1 MAYMAVNGLEFHFR
15 IDGPDGAPWV
25 TFSNSLA
32 TDLHLWDGQVVL
44 IEDRFR
50 VLRYDTRGHG
60 KTEAAAPPYDFA
72 LLESDVIGL
81 WNTLGIEK
89 SHYVGLSL
97 GGSTGFGL
105 AINSPDRIAS
115 LAGCDCR
122 VTSPPDFKAA
132 WAGRIKIV
140 EDGGTEAVVED
151 TMSRWFTAPTLA
163 TDGPDMERVRA
174 MIRETS
180 ADGFIGCANALQGIE
195 YLETARAITCP
206 TLIIVGEKDPAAT
219 PELAGAMHERV
230 AGSRLEVLPD
240 AAHIS
245 NIDNPDAFNA
255 ALIPFLDDVVAGEDR
270 NAGE

>member
-1 MAYMAVNGLEFHFR
+1 MPFAAVNGADLHYR
-15 IDGPDGAPWV
+15 IDGPEGAPWV

-32 TDLHLWDGQVVL
+32 TDLTLWDGQVEL
-44 IEDRFR
+44 LSDRFR

-60 KTEAAAPPYDFA
+60 RSTPAPPPYDFA
-72 LLESDVIGL
+72 LLESDVVAL
-81 WNTLGIEK
+81 WDLLGVER

-105 AINSPDRIAS
+105 AINYPDRMAS

-122 VTSPPDFKAA
+122 VTSPPEFKAA

-151 TMSRWFTAPTLA
+151 TMTRWFTAPTLTA
-163 TDGPDMERVRA
+163 DGPDMERIRT

-180 ADGFIGCANALQGIE
+180 ANGFIGCANALQGIE
-195 YLETARAITCP
+195 YLEAARSITCP

-230 AGSRLEVLPD
+230 EGSRLVVLPD

-245 NIDNPDAFNA
+245 NIENASAFNA
-255 ALIPFLDDVVAGEDR
+255 ALIPFLDDMVAR
-270 NAGE
+270 

>member
-1 MAYMAVNGLEFHFR
+1 MPYTAVNGLEFHYR

-32 TDLHLWDGQVVL
+32 TDLHLWDAQVAE
-44 IEDRFR
+44 IEDRYR
-50 VLRYDTRGHG
+50 ILRYDTRGHG
-60 KTEAAAPPYDFA
+60 KTAAPPPPYDFA

-81 WNTLGIEK
+81 WDRLGIAR

-105 AINSPDRIAS
+105 AINYPERIAS

-122 VTSPPDFKAA
+122 VTSPPAFKAA
-132 WAGRIKIV
+132 WESRV
-140 EDGGTEAVVED
+140 EMVEKGGTAAVVED
-151 TMSRWFTAPTLA
+151 TMNRWFTGPTLA
-163 TDGPDMERVRA
+163 ADGPDMERIRT

-180 ADGFIGCANALQGIE
+180 ANGFIGCANALQGIE
-195 YLETARAITCP
+195 YLEAARTIACP
-206 TLIIVGEKDPAAT
+206 TLIIVGENDPAAT
-219 PELAGAMHERV
+219 PELAGAMHQRV

-245 NIDNPDAFNA
+245 NIENPAAFNA
-255 ALIPFLDDVVAGEDR
+255 ALIPFLDAVVAEEAG
-270 NAGE
+270 NAGQ

>member
-1 MAYMAVNGLEFHFR
+1 MAFTTVNGLEFHYR
-15 IDGPDGAPWV
+15 IDGPEGAPWV

-32 TDLHLWDGQVVL
+32 TDLHLWDGQVAL

-60 KTEAAAPPYDFA
+60 KTATAPPPYDFS
-72 LLESDVIGL
+72 LLEADVIRL
-81 WNTLGIEK
+81 WDTLGIES

-105 AINSPDRIAS
+105 AINYPDRIAS

-132 WAGRIKIV
+132 WKGRIEMV
-140 EDGGTEAVVED
+140 EAGGTEAVVED
-151 TMSRWFTAPTLA
+151 TMNRWFTAPTLA
-163 TDGPDMERVRA
+163 ADGPDMERIRN

-180 ADGFIGCANALQGIE
+180 ANGFIGCANALQGIE
-195 YLETARAITCP
+195 YLEAAGAITCP

-230 AGSRLEVLPD
+230 ANSRLRVLPN

-245 NIDNPDAFNA
+245 NIENPTAFNA
-255 ALIPFLDDVVAGEDR
+255 ALIPFLDEMA
-270 NAGE
+270 AA